1 VRERKT
7 GLHSYNTARSRL
19 VNEAE
24 YETAIASYIGCCVI
38 SD

>member
-19 VNEAE
+19 VNDAE
-24 YETAIASYIGCCVI
+24 HESEVASYIGSCVI
-38 SD
+38 SV